1 MNALAKGRPRI
12 LLAVNGSKPS
22 ERAVR
27 HAIALRAAG
36 LEVELLLLN
45 VQPERG
51 PARSRD
57 AKRERLRNYLDA
69 HEEAI
74 RSAKS
79 LLARAGLPLRSALR
93 VGPAAAGILKFARD
107 ERCDLIVI
115 GALGRGAVPGL
126 LFGSVAMKV
135 LQLAEVPVTLVK

>member
-1 MNALAKGRPRI
+1 MNALAKGRRRR
-12 LLAVNGSKPS
+12 LLAVDGSKPS

-36 LEVELLLLN
+36 LEMELLLLN

-51 PARSRD
+51 PGRSRD
-57 AKRERLRNYLDA
+57 AKRERLRHYLHA

-79 LLARAGLPLRSALR
+79 LQARAG
-93 VGPAAAGILKFARD
+93 
-107 ERCDLIVI
+107 
-115 GALGRGAVPGL
+115 
-126 LFGSVAMKV
+126 
-135 LQLAEVPVTLVK
+135 